1 MDNYKILIGV
11 GIAVVA
17 IMVVI
22 FGKDVMRGNIATQDY
37 EIYVDPLIDKQNLF
51 ITGRVTIQNTGGLP
65 LTNVKVNFG
74 EGDTLEL
81 GTLDAG
87 EKVIVSPP
95 SDNQM
100 QFVQVSADPDIFVN
114 KAYREPPKMVGM
126 MGS

>member
-1 MDNYKILIGV
+1 MGV

-65 LTNVKVNFG
+65 LTNVKVKNNCSFRIKFG
-74 EGDTLEL
+74 L
-81 GTLDAG
+81 
-87 EKVIVSPP
+87 
-95 SDNQM
+95 NQM
-100 QFVQVSADPDIFVN
+100 NVGSNDSVIN
-114 KAYREPPKMVGM
+114 KGTSNPAITKIAA
-126 MGS
+126 SNIA